1 MFPITFTPGIRAS
14 CPAIHLG
21 CLWGRVEVRPSGPAL
36 LGLIDE
42 ACRRIGAELEIGA
55 ISSLP
60 LIRQAR
66 EAYKACG
73 KKPGR
78 YRPSAE
84 ALLRRVVSGKGLYQ
98 INNVVDVINYTSI
111 TTCYSIGGYDCGR
124 VDGAVELGI
133 GREGEP
139 YQAIA
144 RGELNIAGL
153 PALRDRQGAFG
164 SPTSDSER
172 TSIQEYSREIAL
184 VFFDF
189 GGNHGLEECLA
200 HTQALLERHCSGST
214 FERKILRAY

>member
-1 MFPITFTPGIRAS
+1 MTPISFTPDIRAK
-14 CPAIHLG
+14 CPSLQLG
-21 CLWGRVEVRPSGPAL
+21 CLAASVEVRHSGPAL
-36 LGLIDE
+36 LELMDE
-42 ACRRIGAELEIGA
+42 ACGRISQELELDA

-60 LIRQAR
+60 VIRAAR

-84 ALLRRVVSGKGLYQ
+84 ALLRRVVSSKGLYQ
-98 INNVVDVINYTSI
+98 INNVVEVINYCSI
-111 TTCYSIGGYDCGR
+111 TAHYSIGGYDAGR
-124 VDGAVELGI
+124 IDGPVEMGI

-139 YQAIA
+139 YEAIA

-153 PALRDRQGAFG
+153 PVLRDSMGPFG

-172 TSIQEYSREIAL
+172 TSIQEHSQAIWL

-189 GGNHGLEECLA
+189 GGSPALRESLLSA
-200 HTQALLERHCSGST
+200 QSLLEQHCSGSA
-214 FERKILRAY
+214 FQIKILTTY